1 LSDLQVDVFD
11 REGVLG
17 QQLFVV
23 SQPNLVKVDED
34 IAGGAGVHAAVP
46 LQVDRWFIFW
56 RAATR

>member
-23 SQPNLVKVDED
+23 SQPNLVKVDEG

-46 LQVDRWFIFW
+46 LQVGR
-56 RAATR
+56 